1 MNSID
6 TKLIEKYKEELQ
18 DLQLGYSFNRKNIN
32 YMLELVY
39 LSMFVDS
46 EYATDEE
53 IFKYL
58 KANTFNLPLKPLFLI
73 HDVGSSFCFYIV
85 YSL

>member
-53 IFKYL
+53 IFKY
-58 KANTFNLPLKPLFLI
+58 
-73 HDVGSSFCFYIV
+73 SSKWYDIITLEEV
-85 YSL
+85 KLWMMKNRV

>member
-32 YMLELVY
+32 YMLELVF
-39 LSMFVDS
+39 LSLFVDS

-53 IFKYL
+53 IYKYL
-58 KANTFNLPLKPLFLI
+58 KHYA
-73 HDVGSSFCFYIV
+73 
-85 YSL
+85 

>member
-58 KANTFNLPLKPLFLI
+58 KR
-73 HDVGSSFCFYIV
+73 
-85 YSL
+85 

>member
-46 EYATDEE
+46 EYATDE
-53 IFKYL
+53 
-58 KANTFNLPLKPLFLI
+58 
-73 HDVGSSFCFYIV
+73 
-85 YSL
+85 

>member
-18 DLQLGYSFNRKNIN
+18 DLQLGYTFNRKNIN

-58 KANTFNLPLKPLFLI
+58 KRYA
-73 HDVGSSFCFYIV
+73 
-85 YSL
+85 

>member
-58 KANTFNLPLKPLFLI
+58 KLYA
-73 HDVGSSFCFYIV
+73 
-85 YSL
+85 

>member
-1 MNSID
+1 
-6 TKLIEKYKEELQ
+6 
-18 DLQLGYSFNRKNIN
+18 
-32 YMLELVY
+32 MLELVY

-58 KANTFNLPLKPLFLI
+58 KRYA
-73 HDVGSSFCFYIV
+73 
-85 YSL
+85 

>member
-46 EYATDEE
+46 EYATDKE

-58 KANTFNLPLKPLFLI
+58 KRYA
-73 HDVGSSFCFYIV
+73 
-85 YSL
+85 